1 MNPNQAYYSSANAGG
16 TGNKKRLLLVIALV
30 VIIIGAMAYIIFGGN
45 NNNGQGNND
54 DKETGQETEGGI
66 FSLANL
72 VDFDFVAP
80 DMKNFVRR
88 TDFTIDVGD
97 YTTTDNAC
105 NIQFGV
111 VPAAELPGLTP
122 TEIAANHLGASES
135 AGAIGAEPKA
145 GKNLELKATKGNATY
160 SIPTMNYDYS
170 RDNVN
175 YKASYSVVLL
185 KDNKRAFIRRYCA
198 NGEGSVSTQKFN
210 MINDKAKQIKIR
222 VEEE

>member
-16 TGNKKRLLLVIALV
+16 GGNRKRLLLVIALV
-30 VIIIGAMAYIIFGGN
+30 VIIVGAMLYIIFGGN
-45 NNNGQGNND
+45 NNGDPDNNND
-54 DKETGQETEGGI
+54 QETGQETEGGT
-66 FSLANL
+66 FPLSNL
-72 VDFDFVAP
+72 NDFDFIAP
-80 DMKNFVRR
+80 DMKGLVRR

-111 VPAAELPGLTP
+111 VPAVELPGLTP
-122 TEIAANHLGASES
+122 SEIAATHLGASES
-135 AGAIGAEPKA
+135 TGAVGAEPRD

-160 SIPTMNYDYS
+160 TMPTMDYAYT

-175 YKASYSVVLL
+175 YKASYSVVIL

-210 MINDKAKQIKIR
+210 AINDKAKQLKIR